1 MMWCISCIYIIE
13 KMLVYSKQHVIISFT
28 LYKISS
34 FIIFCATLIPFTLLV
49 FIYLSLFNSLFE
61 RYAYRYIC
69 MTQRVVDKSIN
80 NPLGQLSFLNNAY
93 STTPIRN
100 YLNILFNSPWCHFLL
115 SCWWVVFSCAQNPGV
130 SLPVFIYGPPVWKP
144 VDELRPPTVLKRR
157 SDYIL
162 YTQSGKVAAHPS
174 CLGNSLGKLDFLD

>member
-1 MMWCISCIYIIE
+1 
-13 KMLVYSKQHVIISFT
+13 MLVYSKQHVIISFT

-49 FIYLSLFNSLFE
+49 FIYLSLFNSLFD

-100 YLNILFNSPWCHFLL
+100 YINILFNSPWCHFLL
-115 SCWWVVFSCAQNPGV
+115 ICCGLCLAVCLWVAVPRCVTACIYICE
-130 SLPVFIYGPPVWKP
+130 SL
-144 VDELRPPTVLKRR
+144 
-157 SDYIL
+157 
-162 YTQSGKVAAHPS
+162 
-174 CLGNSLGKLDFLD
+174 